1 MGFMGMD
8 VVAIRH
14 LARQLE
20 IQSNEAESATKELT
34 SALAA
39 TEWKG
44 ADQTRFVDA
53 WNVQH
58 APAMRRA
65 AQLLREAADIARA
78 SAAAQE
84 QTSRS

>member
-20 IQSNEAESATKELT
+20 IQAGEADSATRELT
-34 SALAA
+34 NALGS

-44 ADQTRFVDA
+44 ADQARFVEA
-53 WNVQH
+53 WTSQH
-58 APAMRRA
+58 SPAMRRA
-65 AQLLREAADIARA
+65 AQLLQEAAEIARA
-78 SAAAQE
+78 SATSQE
-84 QTSRS
+84 RTSGA

>member
-20 IQSNEAESATKELT
+20 IQANEAESATRELT
-34 SALAA
+34 GALAS
-39 TEWKG
+39 TEWIG
-44 ADQTRFVDA
+44 ADQSRFADA
-53 WNVQH
+53 WAAQH

-65 AQLLREAADIARA
+65 AQLLQEAAEIART
-78 SAAAQE
+78 SALQQE
-84 QTSRS
+84 RTSGA